1 MINDLIKGLPDQFNP
16 KIQGRVLIIDGD
28 SLAYKAAATSKRL
41 KTAIRKFQM
50 MCLEKMFITQAET
63 ARVHLTHRDSLKT
76 NRHRVLAWK
85 PYQDNRKDS
94 ERPVLIEELR
104 DAVSSDEHVLPEYS
118 CTLHK
123 ILEADDAVMIDSY
136 AYKESGVLYSED
148 KDLRQTPHPMYDPY
162 RGVELQADGIGSLWM
177 HVTPSGNYDIHGCGR
192 LFFWAQMLR
201 GDGADNIRGLDR
213 FYGRQIGAVR
223 TLEELEVFND
233 APAEVESEVANF
245 VLDAY
250 RHHNQNP
257 LPEGWLL
264 HMLRTW
270 DDSFNDVLQS
280 LDLSTQNT
288 EFLNECTQQHWF
300 D

>member
-1 MINDLIKGLPDQFNP
+1 
-16 KIQGRVLIIDGD
+16 
-28 SLAYKAAATSKRL
+28 
-41 KTAIRKFQM
+41 
-50 MCLEKMFITQAET
+50 
-63 ARVHLTHRDSLKT
+63 
-76 NRHRVLAWK
+76 
-85 PYQDNRKDS
+85 
-94 ERPVLIEELR
+94 
-104 DAVSSDEHVLPEYS
+104 
-118 CTLHK
+118 
-123 ILEADDAVMIDSY
+123 
-136 AYKESGVLYSED
+136 
-148 KDLRQTPHPMYDPY
+148 
-162 RGVELQADGIGSLWM
+162 
-177 HVTPSGNYDIHGCGR
+177 
-192 LFFWAQMLR
+192 
-201 GDGADNIRGLDR
+201 LDR

-280 LDLSTQNT
+280 LDLSIQNT